1 MNQNDRELEFV
12 RKPLRAA
19 LPPLSEAQLQT
30 DLWPRMLR
38 RLEDTPVTFGWFES
52 MLVALVAITFAIF
65 PELLTA
71 MLYHL

>member
-1 MNQNDRELEFV
+1 MNHDDREIEFV
-12 RKPLRAA
+12 RKQLRSA
-19 LPPLSEAQLQT
+19 LPPLGGVELQV

-38 RLEDTPVTFGWFES
+38 RLEEAQVTFGWFES
-52 MLVALVAITFAIF
+52 MLVTLVAITFAVF

>member
-1 MNQNDRELEFV
+1 VNHNDREIEFV
-12 RKPLRAA
+12 RKQLRAA
-19 LPPLSEAQLQT
+19 LPPLNDAELQT

-38 RLEDTPVTFGWFES
+38 RLEDTPATFGWRES
-52 MLVALVAITFAIF
+52 ILAAIVAITFAIF

>member
-1 MNQNDRELEFV
+1 MNHEHDELEFV
-12 RKPLRAA
+12 RKQLRSA
-19 LPPLSEAQLQT
+19 LPPLSDVELQV

-38 RLEDTPVTFGWFES
+38 RLEETPATFGWFES
-52 MLVALVAITFAIF
+52 TLVALVAITFAIF

>member
-1 MNQNDRELEFV
+1 
-12 RKPLRAA
+12 
-19 LPPLSEAQLQT
+19 
-30 DLWPRMLR
+30 MLG
-38 RLEDTPVTFGWFES
+38 RLDDAPATFGWFES